1 MSRSDSTDNQ
11 HSILVPGTG
20 RVVVEPDV
28 ATLRLGV
35 LVVRE
40 TAAAAREAA
49 AVTMTAVIDALTGRG
64 VAKRDLRTALLSLN
78 AVTDYSSDKGPRVTG
93 YQVANSVSVTVRDL
107 ASAGALID
115 AALGAGATSMDG
127 LDFHVDD
134 PSAAEEKA
142 RQQAIAD
149 ARRRAATIAAAAEV
163 TLGRVIGVVEGER
176 GGGPVPYPAGRVL
189 ALKAEAAD
197 TPVEAGSE
205 EIVVSVSVAFAIGE

>member
-1 MSRSDSTDNQ
+1 MSGSDSTDNQ
-11 HSILVPGTG
+11 HSIVVPGTG
-20 RVVVEPDV
+20 RVTVEPDV

-35 LVVRE
+35 LVVRQ
-40 TAAAAREAA
+40 TAAAARDAA
-49 AVTMTAVIDALTGRG
+49 AATMTAVIDALSGRG
-64 VAKRDLRTALLSLN
+64 VARRDLRTALLSLN
-78 AVTDYSSDKGPRVTG
+78 ALTDYSSDKGPRVTG

-107 ASAGALID
+107 ASAGGLID

-142 RQQAIAD
+142 REAAIVD

-163 TLGRVIGVVEGER
+163 ALGRVIGVIEGER
-176 GGGPVPYPAGRVL
+176 GGGPAPYPAGRVF

-197 TPVEAGSE
+197 TPVEVGSQ
-205 EIVVSVSVAFAIGE
+205 EIVVSVSVAFAIDG